1 MNMTEQQIYKVLQ
14 NDNRINLHTNPNV
27 EHFGEVM
34 YKDFSF
40 IVLTDECTM
49 VYRYFYND
57 PIKGQKTSDWNSVN
71 IKNFSKENLMKLID
85 NVYSNIW

>member
-27 EHFGEVM
+27 KHFGEVM

-40 IVLTDECTM
+40 IVMTDECTM
-49 VYRYFYND
+49 MYRYFYND
-57 PIKGQKTSDWNSVN
+57 PIKGQQISRWRTIN
-71 IKNFSKENLMKLID
+71 INNFSKENLMELID
-85 NVYSNIW
+85 NVDNNI

>member
-40 IVLTDECTM
+40 IVMTDECTM
-49 VYRYFYND
+49 MYRYFYND
-57 PIKGQKTSDWNSVN
+57 PIKGQQISRWRTIN
-71 IKNFSKENLMKLID
+71 INNFSKENLMELID
-85 NVYSNIW
+85 NVYSNI